1 VIVKKGTH
9 KHNQIRKISKN
20 VKIKEHILNNPNQQ
34 QQKKVNVK
42 IDEQIGEGV
51 YANFMMITHSP
62 SEFILDFGRMMPGM
76 PSAKIKSRILVT
88 PQHAKHFMQ
97 LLQKNIDNFEQQ
109 HGEIKVPGKV
119 EDKDIG
125 FKSTGQNT

>member
-1 VIVKKGTH
+1 MIIKKGTH
-9 KHNQIRKISKN
+9 KHNQIRKISDKL
-20 VKIKEHILNNPNQQ
+20 KIKEHILNNPQ

-42 IDEQIGEGV
+42 IDEQIGEGI

-76 PSAKIKSRILVT
+76 PSVKVKSRILVT